1 MTPSIVD
8 SHICLPLADNSAP
21 AADGRSNPGAAF
33 GTFPDLAHFNAGGL
47 GQRRRRGESDM
58 TMADLF
64 ALKRVQ
70 NDLGV
75 ARTVIERLKDLRL
88 IEWKGDGFALTD
100 KGQTALANRPGH

>member
-1 MTPSIVD
+1 
-8 SHICLPLADNSAP
+8 
-21 AADGRSNPGAAF
+21 
-33 GTFPDLAHFNAGGL
+33 
-47 GQRRRRGESDM
+47 M

-75 ARTVIERLKDLRL
+75 ARMAIERLKDLRL